1 MANIDLLK
9 KAPMW
14 NVIKGL
20 IVLHP
25 DLTGWVSK
33 RWLVAYKEMILPE
46 EDIFVITLNIL
57 EGVIQLIEH
66 FGEGQTEGFSN
77 AEIKR
82 IELFWGCGHFPPLIL

>member
-1 MANIDLLK
+1 
-9 KAPMW
+9 
-14 NVIKGL
+14 
-20 IVLHP
+20 
-25 DLTGWVSK
+25 
-33 RWLVAYKEMILPE
+33 MILPE